1 MGSFKSGNSIISG
14 GLTVSGPL
22 TGQLPSVTT
31 FTGDDTG
38 ATIPITNVVANVDA
52 GGSTRSGMRFA
63 GGGTAGQIIV
73 VINTGGESITFD
85 NSDAT
90 CLVLGMNGNKDT
102 IRTAEA
108 HIFISN
114 GTYWN
119 HVGGGATDEQMTAG

>member
-1 MGSFKSGNSIISG
+1 MGKFQASNSVLSS
-14 GLTVSGPL
+14 GLTLS
-22 TGQLPSVTT
+22 GQLIGSLPTVTT

-85 NSDAT
+85 SSDAT
-90 CLVLGMNGNKDT
+90 ALVLGMNGNKDT
-102 IRTAEA
+102 IRTLEA